1 MDNATTLLGLI
12 EEQVARRPERLA
24 CRFLRDDG
32 STTEWTYGELRG
44 RWRAVGAALDERCRP
59 GERALLLLPQGLN
72 FAAAFFGCLASG
84 VIAVPAYPPRPRR
97 PSPRLERIIVDCG
110 VSLIVTDRATQALVA
125 AALAERS
132 ELASLP
138 MLLVDEVADSGID
151 FGGRAAA
158 AGAPAF
164 LQYTSGS
171 TGDPKGVMIS
181 DRNLV
186 ENIRMIASVHARVDE
201 IMVVSWQP
209 LQHDMGLVGNFLAPL
224 VEGGAVTLMSPAA
237 FLRRPASWLEAIDK
251 YRGTH
256 CGGPGFA
263 YDLCVDRVSQAEAAA
278 LDLSCW
284 KQAFCGAEPIRLKTL
299 DCFAAHFA
307 PAGFRRDAFY
317 PCYGLAEA
325 TLLVSGGPGPGEPVG
340 YTVDRAALAAGRL
353 EGAKAGAGAKSFVGC
368 GGRLLEQ
375 EILIVDPATNRSLG
389 DDELGE
395 IWTRG
400 PGTASGYWNRPELSA
415 AVFDAATSTG
425 ERGYLRT
432 GDLGF
437 LRGGELFVA
446 GRLKELII
454 LRGVNLYPEDLEQSA
469 CDAHAAIVPYGA
481 AVVQVEIEDEQR
493 LLVAAEI
500 AREHRKASHEE
511 VIAAL
516 RQAITAEYEVR
527 PDVIVLLPPM
537 SLPRTSSGKVQR
549 SKCGHSYLAGELAV
563 LAKWEANGEAA
574 TAAVDIAP
582 LPHAEQMN
590 KTIAWLRSEIGR
602 RLGVRPSE
610 VDIRAPFDR
619 FGIDSADSV
628 EIAAAL
634 GERLGRHLPA
644 TLVYEF
650 PTIETLARYLADE
663 RPDNRAA
670 TEPTG
675 DRRLPDEPLAI
686 VGMAC
691 RFPGGA
697 DSPEAYWELLRRGV
711 DAVGEVPAERWD
723 VDFWYDADPDK
734 PGKMHTR
741 RGAFLSGDVNEFDAP
756 FFGIAPREA
765 GSIDPQQRL
774 LLETAWHAIE
784 DAGLTRDR
792 LEGSDTGVFIGIS
805 TSDHANLQTLTS
817 EPRLIDAYTGSGGVH
832 SLAAGR
838 ISYFFG
844 LQGPCFAVDTA
855 CSSSLVAL
863 HSAGL
868 SLRNR
873 ECRAALVGGVNL
885 LLSPDTNVFFSKLRA
900 LSPDG
905 KCKSFDASADGYVRG
920 EGCGVVVVKRL
931 ADALADGDRIHA
943 VVRGSAV
950 NHGGRSNGLFAPNA
964 PAQERVI
971 RQALTAAGVAP
982 EDVDYVEAH
991 GTGTALGDPI
1001 ELRAL
1006 GAAIGSAHSSTRPL
1020 RVGTAKTNVGHLEA
1034 ASGMAGLVKAILSLE
1049 HEELAP
1055 LLHFRQLNPHISL
1068 ADGRLALVV
1077 EPTPWPRGERRRI
1090 AGVSSF
1096 GFGGTN
1102 AHVILEE
1109 APRLTAIVT
1118 AEAGDGGGE
1127 RMLVVSGPTDEALRA
1142 AASQFADYL
1151 ASMPNSLDDICRAA
1165 AVSRTSFA
1173 RRAAAI
1179 ALTREELVR
1188 LLDKLA
1194 GKAERDSASIR
1205 NCKSPACNVRGK
1217 LVRGEAAN
1225 GGRPRIVWLFSGQ
1238 GSQYAGMGRDLYDT
1252 FPAVRRTLDQCQ
1264 RILRDEL
1271 PIPLLEVMFRNEA
1284 EASPIDETTYT
1295 QPALF
1300 ALGYALAE
1308 LWESWGCEPVCMLG
1322 HSIGEYVA
1330 ACRAGVFSLEDALL
1344 LTARRGRLMQ
1354 QAPGE
1359 GLMAAVFAPE
1369 EEIIGDLVEIGDL
1382 SVAATN
1388 GRRNTVV
1395 SGTRYAVRTLLA
1407 RLSERGVSAQSLATS
1422 HAFHSSLMD
1431 PILPA
1436 FRAEAERV
1444 TYSPPRRPI
1453 ISNLTGELVGDEIA
1467 TADYWVRHLRE
1478 QVRFAAGLRSATVAG
1493 CDALIEL
1500 GPTPVLL
1507 GMTRDVLGDELPALV
1522 PSLRPGT
1529 AAGST
1534 MRHGLAELYV
1544 RGVSV
1549 DWEAVYDSENV
1560 RSEDARRPAGV
1571 PVTLPPYP
1579 FQRQVYTPQRTIIDY
1594 ERRLKSATAIDDG
1607 HPLLGG
1613 RVDAPPSLQ
1622 QYRRRLTPSAPAILA
1637 DHRVFEQIVFPAA
1650 GFVEVALAA
1659 GTEWFKGRA
1668 AVAALKIERPLIV
1681 PTDEGVAIQTVVYR
1695 ETTAQAR
1702 FEVFRKSDPAD
1713 AGDAWVLH
1721 ASGRLEAL
1729 DPSAISDTA
1738 SELVSLDSMRSTAA
1752 ESVEAAELYRMFRD
1766 VGLDYGAAFQTVR
1779 ELRRGPDCAF
1789 GRLEIAAA
1797 TKPESSVYQLDPTL
1811 LDGAFQLLAACL
1823 PDENTEDVFLPTGCE
1838 RVEVWE
1844 SLEGSAWASVQLRAP
1859 DVAQPNLITADI
1871 RLWSVDG
1878 RPAARVTGL
1887 TLSRVPRAVDASP
1900 RFVDWLYE
1908 TSWEPRELSA
1918 AAKVKKLLVIAD
1930 STADYVE
1937 PFCDWLAA
1945 AGWNVR
1951 REAPPAIDHSG
1962 EPDFAAWSA
1971 LIHASGTNGSS
1982 VDEVAYFAPRR
1993 SVVEGREVDLESSE
2007 HLEASQRRICGD
2019 ILALTRTLAA
2029 RVQPTR
2035 LRLITVGAQAT
2046 GDGAPVNCTQASI
2059 WGLARSLV
2067 LEHPNL
2073 RCVRIDLPAV
2083 READRTVPNDAIAA
2097 ADVEALARV
2106 FLAETSED
2114 QIAVRNG
2121 ATLVARLRRYAPDDS
2136 TTRVPSIS
2144 AGETYRLKVGRY
2156 GILESL
2162 RFENAPRRK
2171 PNAGE
2176 VEIEVRAAALNFRDV
2191 LHALGMLNEHAEKL
2205 GIRSE
2210 AEMPLGFEC
2219 AGVVT
2224 AVGAD
2229 VEGFRIGDE
2238 VLAGPAVG
2246 CLAGHVVVQAAFVA
2260 RKPKP
2265 LSFTEAAALPI
2276 AYLTASYAF
2285 EDCAKLRGGERV
2297 LIHSAAGGV
2306 GQAAVQIAKGIGAE
2320 VFATAGRGK
2329 WEVLRRQGV
2338 DRIMNS
2344 RDLEFEGAIAE
2355 VTAGRGIDVVL
2366 NSLNGEYI
2374 PCGLRSLARGGRFVE
2389 IGKLG
2394 IWSEDQVAELRPDV
2408 DYQAFDLAELASSS
2422 PELIAGILLRIVG
2435 RIESG
2440 ELRGLPVETFAITE
2454 AAAAFRRLSQAK
2466 HVGKVVIDMTH
2477 EGATREAA
2485 SLRSDRT
2492 YLVTGGLGALGLRTA
2507 AWLADRGA
2515 RCLALVGR
2523 SRPSDEALRAI
2534 EKLQRRGVDV
2544 RVVSADV
2551 SSRADVDRLLGEME
2565 NAMPT
2570 LAGIVHAAGALD
2582 DGLLAQQSWA
2592 RFCNVF
2598 APKVLGAWNLH
2609 IATKALPLDFFICY
2623 SSVAAT
2629 IGSPGQANYAAAN
2642 AYLDALMQQR
2652 RALGLCGL
2660 SIAWG
2665 PWAGRGMAGGAARN
2679 VALERTMSKLP
2690 ATQAFAALEA
2700 VRERA
2705 SPNVTIARIK
2715 WDGFFSAL
2723 PSDAVSPF
2731 CERLREERAEQPAT
2745 SRRSSQA
2752 RELLARFS
2760 TLAADRRLDEL
2771 IHFIRREVE
2780 QVFGC
2785 EGGSRLDPQ
2794 LPLQQQ
2800 GLDSLMGVELK
2811 NRLEVELGAS
2821 IPVTMFFEGVTIRG
2835 LAEALVEPV
2844 LRSATNKVDDRQAE
2858 ASAERSTASVG
2869 MVADSRDDNLDR
2881 SVSSGVNGSN
2891 DAVDAAALLAKL
2903 DELTEAEIDRL
2914 LQAELEAEQAGR

>member
-12 EEQVARRPERLA
+12 EEQVARGPERLA

-32 STTEWTYGELRG
+32 SAAEWTYGELRS
-44 RWRAVGAALDERCRP
+44 RWGTVGAALAERCRP

-97 PSPRLERIIVDCG
+97 PSPRLERIIADCG
-110 VSLIVTDRATQALVA
+110 VSLIVTDRATQALA
-125 AALAERS
+125 ASALAERP

-138 MLLVDEVADSGID
+138 TLLIDDVADTAAD
-151 FGGRAAA
+151 FGGRAGAV
-158 AGAPAF
+158 GAPAF

-186 ENIRMIASVHARVDE
+186 ANIRMIASIHARVDE

-237 FLRRPASWLEAIDK
+237 FLRRPAAWLEAIDK

-263 YDLCVDRVSQAEAAA
+263 YDLCVDRVTPAEAAA
-278 LDLSCW
+278 LDLSSW
-284 KQAFCGAEPIRLKTL
+284 KQAFCGAEPIRAKTL
-299 DCFAAHFA
+299 DRFAAHFA

-325 TLLVSGGPGPGEPVG
+325 TLLVSGGPGPGEPVV
-340 YTVDRAALAAGRL
+340 YSVDRASLAAGRL
-353 EGAKAGAGAKSFVGC
+353 VAAEAGASAKSFVGC

-375 EILIVDPATNRSLG
+375 DICIVDPATHRLLG

-400 PGTASGYWNRPELSA
+400 PGTASGYWNRPEQTA

-425 ERGYLRT
+425 ERGYLHT

-446 GRLKELII
+446 GRLKELIV
-454 LRGVNLYPEDLEQSA
+454 LRGVNLYPEDLEQTA
-469 CDAHAAIVPYGA
+469 CSAHAAVVPYGA
-481 AVVQVEIEDEQR
+481 AVVQIEIDDEQR

-500 AREHRKASHEE
+500 AREHRQASHDE
-511 VIAAL
+511 VIAAI
-516 RQAITAEYEVR
+516 RQAITAEHEVR
-527 PDVIVLLPPM
+527 TDVVVLLPPM

-549 SKCGHSYLAGELAV
+549 TKCGELYVAGELPV
-563 LAKWEANGEAA
+563 SAKWEANGEAST
-574 TAAVDIAP
+574 TAADGTP
-582 LPHAEQMN
+582 LPRAEHMDA
-590 KTIAWLRSEIGR
+590 TIDWLRSEIGR
-602 RLGVRPSE
+602 RLGVPAKE
-610 VDIRAPFDR
+610 VDVRAPFDR

-634 GERLGRHLPA
+634 GNRLGRHLPA

-650 PTIETLARYLADE
+650 PTIETLARYLAGD
-663 RPDNRAA
+663 RAA
-670 TEPTG
+670 TASAD
-675 DRRLPDEPLAI
+675 DRRVPDEPLAI

-697 DSPEAYWELLRRGV
+697 DSPEAFWELLRRGV
-711 DAVGEVPAERWD
+711 DAVGDVPAERWD

-838 ISYFFG
+838 ISYFLG

-931 ADALADGDRIHA
+931 TDALADGDQIHA

-971 RQALTAAGVAP
+971 RQALAAAGVAA

-1006 GAAIGSAHSSTRPL
+1006 GAALGDAHSSARPL
-1020 RVGTAKTNVGHLEA
+1020 RIGTAKTNVGHLEA

-1055 LLHFRQLNPHISL
+1055 LLHFRQLNPYVSL
-1068 ADGRLALVV
+1068 ADGRMSLVV
-1077 EPTPWPRGERRRI
+1077 EPTPWPRSARRRI

-1109 APRLTAIVT
+1109 APRRSAIT
-1118 AEAGDGGGE
+1118 PAESEDAGGE
-1127 RMLVVSGPTDEALRA
+1127 RMLVVSGPTDEVLRA
-1142 AASQFADYL
+1142 VAARFADHL
-1151 ASMPNSLDDICRAA
+1151 ATEATSLDDICRAA

-1173 RRAAAI
+1173 RRAAVI
-1179 ALTREELVR
+1179 ASSRGELVR
-1188 LLDKLA
+1188 LLDKLGDNA
-1194 GKAERDSASIR
+1194 GRDSASLR
-1205 NCKSPACNVRGK
+1205 NCKSPVCNTRGK
-1217 LVRGEAAN
+1217 LIRGEATSGA
-1225 GGRPRIVWLFSGQ
+1225 RPRFVWLFSGQ

-1252 FPAVRRTLDQCQ
+1252 FPAVRRTLDECQ
-1264 RILRDEL
+1264 RSLRDEL
-1271 PIPLLEVMFRNEA
+1271 PIPLLDVMFRNDA
-1284 EASPIDETTYT
+1284 KASPIDETTYT

-1308 LWESWGCEPVCMLG
+1308 LWESWGCEPACMLG

-1369 EEIIGDLVEIGDL
+1369 EELLAEIAEIGDL
-1382 SVAATN
+1382 SIAAAN
-1388 GRRNTVV
+1388 SRRNTVV
-1395 SGTRYAVRTLLA
+1395 SGARDAVQTLVA
-1407 RLSERGVSAQSLATS
+1407 RLAERGVTSQTLATS
-1422 HAFHSSLMD
+1422 HAFHSSLME

-1444 TYSPPRRPI
+1444 TYSPPQRPI
-1453 ISNLTGELVGDEIA
+1453 ISNLNGELVGAEIA
-1467 TADYWVRHLRE
+1467 TPEYWVRHLRE
-1478 QVRFAAGLRSATVAG
+1478 PVRFAAGLRTATAAG
-1493 CDALIEL
+1493 CDALMEL

-1507 GMTRDVLGDELPALV
+1507 ALARDVLGDALPALI
-1522 PSLRPGT
+1522 PSLRSGSD
-1529 AAGST
+1529 AGST
-1534 MRHGLAELYV
+1534 LRHGLAELYV
-1544 RGVSV
+1544 RGASI
-1549 DWEAVYDSENV
+1549 DWKAVYDSENG
-1560 RSEDARRPAGV
+1560 RRTTRGSVSLPA
-1571 PVTLPPYP
+1571 YP
-1579 FQRQVYTPQRTIIDY
+1579 FQRQVFTPQRTIVDY
-1594 ERRLKSATAIDDG
+1594 ERRLKAATATVVDDG
-1607 HPLLGG
+1607 HPFLGG
-1613 RVDAPPSLQ
+1613 RIDAPPSVQ
-1622 QYRRRLTPSAPAILA
+1622 QHRRRLTPSAPAILA
-1637 DHRVFEQIVFPAA
+1637 DHRVFEKVVFPAA
-1650 GFVEVALAA
+1650 GFVETALAA
-1659 GTEWFKGRA
+1659 GAEWFKRSV
-1668 AVAALKIERPLIV
+1668 AVAALKIERPLVISA
-1681 PTDEGVAIQTVVYR
+1681 DEGASIQTVVYR
-1695 ETTAQAR
+1695 EVTDVAR
-1702 FEVFRKSDPAD
+1702 LEVFRRSEAID
-1713 AGDAWVLH
+1713 AGDTWILH
-1721 ASGRLEAL
+1721 ASGRLEAR
-1729 DPSAISDTA
+1729 DGSANADATSSVTTL
-1738 SELVSLDSMRSTAA
+1738 ESMRSAA
-1752 ESVEAAELYRMFRD
+1752 TESVDIEDFYRMFRD
-1766 VGLDYGAAFQTVR
+1766 AGLDYGPAFQTVR
-1779 ELRRGPDCAF
+1779 EIRRGSGCAV
-1789 GRLEIAAA
+1789 GRLEVAAA
-1797 TKPESSVYQLDPTL
+1797 AKQDSAVYHLDPTL

-1823 PDENTEDVFLPTGCE
+1823 PDENAEDVYLPTGCE

-1844 SLEGSAWASVQLRAP
+1844 PLDGSAWAGVHLRPA
-1859 DVAQPNLITADI
+1859 DDAQSNVIVADI
-1871 RLWSVDG
+1871 RLWTAAG
-1878 RPAARVTGL
+1878 RPAACVNGL
-1887 TLSRVPRAVDASP
+1887 ALSRVPRTADTSP
-1900 RFVDWLYE
+1900 RFGDWLYE
-1908 TSWEPRELSA
+1908 MTWEPCELRSA
-1918 AAKVKKLLVIAD
+1918 SAKVKKLLVIAESSERD
-1930 STADYVE
+1930 ATSLCE
-1937 PFCDWLAA
+1937 RMAA
-1945 AGWNVR
+1945 AGWSVR
-1951 REAPPAIDHSG
+1951 CESAPGVDESG
-1962 EPDFAAWSA
+1962 EPDYAAWSA
-1971 LIHASGTNGSS
+1971 LIDSSGTNGST
-1982 VDEVAYFAPRR
+1982 VDEVAYFAPRQ
-1993 SVVEGREVDLESSE
+1993 VAAEEIETDLEMTEHLESSE
-2007 HLEASQRRICGD
+2007 RRICGD
-2019 ILALTRTLAA
+2019 ILALTRMLAA
-2029 RVQPTR
+2029 RVQSPR
-2035 LRLITVGAQAT
+2035 LRLITAGAQAA
-2046 GDGAPVNCTQASI
+2046 GDGAVVNCAHATV
-2059 WGLARSLV
+2059 WGLARSLS

-2073 RCVRIDLPAV
+2073 RCVRIDLPGRCDSRVAATDNEFAIAEALAGVFLSDSKEDQVAV
-2083 READRTVPNDAIAA
+2083 RE
-2097 ADVEALARV
+2097 
-2106 FLAETSED
+2106 
-2114 QIAVRNG
+2114 G
-2121 ATLVARLRRYAPDDS
+2121 ATLVARLRRYAAEES
-2136 TTRVPSIS
+2136 VAFKPSVS
-2144 AGETYRLKVGRY
+2144 AEETYRLKIGRY

-2162 RFENAPRRK
+2162 RLENVPRRK

-2191 LHALGMLNEHAEKL
+2191 LHVLGMLNEHAEKL

-2246 CLAGHVVVQAAFVA
+2246 CLARHVVVRAAFVA
-2260 RKPKP
+2260 RKPQA

-2285 EDCAKLRGGERV
+2285 EDCAKLQSGERV

-2306 GQAAVQIAKGIGAE
+2306 GQAAVQVARSLGAE
-2320 VFATAGRGK
+2320 VFATAGKGK

-2344 RDLEFEGAIAE
+2344 RDLEFENSIAAA
-2355 VTAGRGIDVVL
+2355 TAGRGVDVVL

-2374 PCGLRSLARGGRFVE
+2374 PAGLRSLAPAGRFVE

-2394 IWSEDQVAELRPDV
+2394 IWSDVQVDELRRDV
-2408 DYQAFDLAELASSS
+2408 DYQAFDLAELAASS
-2422 PELIAGILLRIVG
+2422 PELVAGILRRIVG

-2440 ELRGLPVETFAITE
+2440 VLKGLPVETFALSD

-2466 HVGKVVIDMTH
+2466 HVGKVVIEMANDS
-2477 EGATREAA
+2477 AA
-2485 SLRSDRT
+2485 LETPSLHSNRT
-2492 YLVTGGLGALGLRTA
+2492 YLITGGLGALGLRTA
-2507 AWLADRGA
+2507 QWLADRGA
-2515 RCLALVGR
+2515 GSLALIGR
-2523 SRPSDEALRAI
+2523 SEPREETLGTI
-2534 EKLQRRGVDV
+2534 EKLRRRGVGV
-2544 RVVSADV
+2544 RVFSADV
-2551 SSRADVDRLLGEME
+2551 SSRTEVDGLLAELADT
-2565 NAMPT
+2565 MPP
-2570 LAGIVHAAGALD
+2570 LAGIVHAAGSLD

-2592 RFCNVF
+2592 RFRNVF

-2609 IATKALPLDFFICY
+2609 FATKSLPIDFFVCY

-2642 AYLDALMQQR
+2642 AFLDALMQHR

-2679 VALERTMSKLP
+2679 VALERTMAKLP
-2690 ATQAFAALEA
+2690 ATQAFAAFDALLTRGA
-2700 VRERA
+2700 A
-2705 SPNVTIARIK
+2705 NVTVARIK
-2715 WDGFFSAL
+2715 WDGFLSAF
-2723 PSDAVSPF
+2723 PNDAVPPF
-2731 CERLREERAEQPAT
+2731 CEQLREERSETSAT
-2745 SRRSSQA
+2745 SRRSPQA
-2752 RELLARFS
+2752 RDLLARFPS
-2760 TLAADRRLDEL
+2760 LPVDRRLDEL
-2771 IHFIRREVE
+2771 VQFIRREVE
-2780 QVFGC
+2780 HVFGC

-2811 NRLEVELGAS
+2811 NRLEVELGAA

-2844 LRSATNKVDDRQAE
+2844 LRSATSRVDSGE
-2858 ASAERSTASVG
+2858 ADADAT
-2869 MVADSRDDNLDR
+2869 VAGANSDAGTGSNAGRPDDV
-2881 SVSSGVNGSN
+2881 VSFGANGST
-2891 DAVDAAALLAKL
+2891 DGVDAAALLAKL